1 LVFDVT
7 DADGNYYQF
16 KNNFSSFK
24 KFVKLLNCCSHC
36 VMEATG
42 YYHYALSQFLCK
54 NKVAVLVVNSLS
66 VKRFIQ
72 MKLSRIKTDKS
83 DAQVICEYGIYIQ
96 VSLYNGI
103 NALKAECKQLLSLKA
118 NYVKRRTS
126 TKNKLHGE
134 EVLGKP
140 SKLVIR
146 SLNND

>member
-1 LVFDVT
+1 
-7 DADGNYYQF
+7 
-16 KNNFSSFK
+16 
-24 KFVKLLNCCSHC
+24 
-36 VMEATG
+36 
-42 YYHYALSQFLCK
+42 
-54 NKVAVLVVNSLS
+54 
-66 VKRFIQ
+66 